1 MQLSKVGEDDADD
14 SEQKESSLKDSI
26 TAKEGERK
34 AVEFKIAQVEEL
46 MNERGPWRTTYNMD
60 AWHTTYNMDAWNA
73 TYNVN
78 TRHTARRHV
87 CAVPPRRGAGGRGFV
102 AAIDSV

>member
-60 AWHTTYNMDAWNA
+60 AWNA